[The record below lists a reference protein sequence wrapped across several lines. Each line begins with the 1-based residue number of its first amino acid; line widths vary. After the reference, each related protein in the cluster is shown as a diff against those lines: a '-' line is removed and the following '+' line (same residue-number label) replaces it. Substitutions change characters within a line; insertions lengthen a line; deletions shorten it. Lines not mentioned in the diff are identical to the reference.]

1 MVKYVINLPAA
12 RPKMALLLQKLPTL
26 LVLAVLVS
34 IFVSLQRHVRS
45 PRLRL
50 WTLAWGLI
58 FVHFLVQVFED
69 RAGLAGQLAF
79 ATDLV
84 CLQLSG
90 VVFLVSLTTAVE
102 VRRRRWA
109 LLAVIGLP
117 VTLYTLALAFDKDMP
132 WFYIACLASAVIA
145 GVVWLFKFRKLQSP
159 FGAVLLTSL
168 VLATGWAINHA
179 WHHRYTPGMIAALT
193 LSFGISAILFWRRFP
208 RWSPGVVTVVGGF
221 AAWAAVFPAAMLMDW
236 IFPEISLNP
245 ELWNVPKF
253 LVAFGMI
260 LAMVEDKSRTIEEG
274 GAREHD
280 LNRQLERFSSVT
292 SRLLSGSDVNGLC
305 DEIAAAI
312 TETSTFER
320 CAVVLSNDDRSLY
333 LAGGHGLDP
342 EMRGA
347 LKQSLR
353 HQTTDS
359 IAQVCSVGR
368 VVSRQSYLLKHKQI
382 AKYQP
387 VRSQRQ
393 LPRGPHWED
402 GDEVVVPLLS
412 PRGAYVGC
420 ISLDDPREPSR
431 VTFEEMSKIELLAGD
446 LAVAIENAALHRQLL
461 RTEKLAGLGQLVA
474 GVAHELNNP
483 LTAVVGYNELLY
495 DEVRDETTRQ
505 KLEKIRREAQRMKRI
520 IENLLRFSRQNSHE
534 GKASNPEQVLRE
546 VLMLHEYNAG
556 MLGVTLQ
563 SKIDPNLPLVN
574 INEDQLKQILLNLL
588 NNAVDAVED
597 AEEKVISIE
606 ALRYGERVMIRFEDS
621 GPGFADLNR
630 AFDPF
635 YTTKPV
641 GRGTGLGLSI
651 CYGIVKEH
659 LGEIH
664 IRNLSEGGASVS
676 IELPATDQAG
686 AAPPTVKTASVGS

>member
-1 MVKYVINLPAA
+1 
-12 RPKMALLLQKLPTL
+12 MALLLQKLPTL

-58 FVHFLVQVFED
+58 FVHFLVQIFED
-69 RAGLAGQLAF
+69 KSGLPGQVAYSLDLA
-79 ATDLV
+79 

-90 VVFLVSLTTAVE
+90 VVFLVSLTTAVDI
-102 VRRRRWA
+102 RQRRWA
-109 LLAVIGLP
+109 LLAVLGTPI
-117 VTLYTLALAFDKDMP
+117 TLYTLAFSFDKDLP
-132 WFYIACLASAVIA
+132 WFYVTCLTVSAAAAIA
-145 GVVWLFKFRKLQSP
+145 WLLKFRKLQSP
-159 FGAVLLTSL
+159 FGMVMLGFLLCG
-168 VLATGWAINHA
+168 TGWANYHA
-179 WHHRYTPGMIAALT
+179 WNHRYTPGLIAALT

-236 IFPEISLNP
+236 LFPQVNLNP

-274 GAREHD
+274 GVREHD
-280 LNRQLERFSSVT
+280 LNRQLERFASVT
-292 SRLLSGSDVNGLC
+292 SRLLSGSDVNQLC

-312 TETSTFER
+312 TETGTFER

-333 LAGGHGLDP
+333 LAGGHGLTA
-342 EMRGA
+342 EQRST
-347 LKQSLR
+347 LKQNLR

-359 IAQVCSVGR
+359 IAEVCSIGPA
-368 VVSRQSYLLKHKQI
+368 VSRQSYLLKHGQI
-382 AKYQP
+382 ARYNP
-387 VRSQRQ
+387 VHSRREF
-393 LPRGPHWED
+393 PRDPHWEN

-431 VTFEEMSKIELLAGD
+431 VTFEEMSRIELLAGD

-483 LTAVVGYNELLY
+483 LTAVVGYNELLC
-495 DEVRDETTRQ
+495 DEVTDEPTRQ

-563 SKIDPNLPLVN
+563 SKIDPNLPLVS

-597 AEEKVISIE
+597 SEEKVISLE
-606 ALRYGERVMIRFEDS
+606 ALRYGERVMLRFEDS

-659 LGEIH
+659 GGEIH
-664 IRNLSEGGASVS
+664 IRNLPEGGASVS
-676 IELPATDQAG
+676 IELPVAEQDAV
-686 AAPPTVKTASVGS
+686 PPTVKTATVRG

>member
-1 MVKYVINLPAA
+1 
-12 RPKMALLLQKLPTL
+12 MALLLQKLPTL

-45 PRLRL
+45 ARLRL
-50 WTLAWGLI
+50 WTLAWSLI
-58 FVHFLVQVFED
+58 FLHFLVQIFED
-69 RAGLAGQLAF
+69 WPGLPGQVALAV
-79 ATDLV
+79 DLV
-84 CLQLSG
+84 SLQLSG
-90 VVFLVSLTTAVE
+90 VAFLVSLTTAVE
-102 VRRRRWA
+102 VRRRRWE
-109 LLAVIGLP
+109 LLAVVGLP
-117 VTLYTLALAFDKDMP
+117 ITLYTLALSFGVDLR
-132 WFYIACLASAVIA
+132 WLYIVCLTASAFA
-145 GVVWLFKFRKLQSP
+145 GAAWLFKFRKLDSP
-159 FGAVLLTSL
+159 FGLVLLASL
-168 VLATGWAINHA
+168 VLATGWANYYA
-179 WHHRYTPGMIAALT
+179 WHHQYTHGLVAALT

-208 RWSPGVVTVVGGF
+208 RWSPGVFTVVGGF
-221 AAWAAVFPAAMLMDW
+221 AAWAAVFPAGMLVDW
-236 IFPEISLNP
+236 LWPNLKLDEDI
-245 ELWNVPKF
+245 WNVPKF
-253 LVAFGMI
+253 FVAFGMI

-274 GAREHD
+274 GVREHD
-280 LNRQLERFSSVT
+280 LNRQLERFAWVT

-312 TETSTFER
+312 TDTSTFAR

-333 LAGGHGLDP
+333 LAGCDGLTA
-342 EMRGA
+342 EMRNT

-353 HQTTDS
+353 KQTTDT
-359 IAQVCSVGR
+359 IAEACSHGKL
-368 VVSRQSYLLKHKQI
+368 VSRQSYLLKHERM
-382 AKYQP
+382 AKLHP
-387 VRSQRQ
+387 VRSQPQ
-393 LPRGPHWED
+393 YPEGEHWAN
-402 GDEVVVPLLS
+402 GNEVVVPLLS
-412 PRGAYVGC
+412 PRGAFVGC
-420 ISLDDPREPSR
+420 ISLDDPRDPTR
-431 VTFEEMSKIELLAGD
+431 VTLEEMSKIELLAGD

-483 LTAVVGYNELLY
+483 LTAVVGYNELLC
-495 DEVRDETTRQ
+495 DEVKDETTRQ

-563 SKIDPNLPLVN
+563 SKIDPNLPPVSV
-574 INEDQLKQILLNLL
+574 NEDQLKQILLNLL

-597 AEEKVISIE
+597 AAEKVISIE
-606 ALRYGERVMIRFEDS
+606 ALRYGERVVIRFEDS

-659 LGEIH
+659 GGEIH
-664 IRNLSEGGASVS
+664 IHNRPEGGASVS
-676 IELPATDQAG
+676 IDLQVVDPA
-686 AAPPTVKTASVGS
+686 AAPPPTVKTAALRG

>member
-1 MVKYVINLPAA
+1 MVKYVINLPAT
-12 RPKMALLLQKLPTL
+12 RPEMALLLQKLPTL

-58 FVHFLVQVFED
+58 FTHFLVQIFED
-69 RAGLAGQLAF
+69 RSGLPGQIAF
-79 ATDLV
+79 AVDLV

-109 LLAVIGLP
+109 LLAVLGLP
-117 VTLYTLALAFDKDMP
+117 ITLYTVALSFGVDMP
-132 WFYIACLASAVIA
+132 WFYLACLTLAVIA
-145 GVVWLFKFRKLQSP
+145 AVVWLFKFRKIPSQ
-159 FGAVLLTSL
+159 FGTVLL
-168 VLATGWAINHA
+168 VFLASAGAWALYHA
-179 WHHRYTPGMIAALT
+179 WHHRYTPGLIGALT

-221 AAWAAVFPAAMLMDW
+221 AAWSAVFPAAMLMDW
-236 IFPEISLNP
+236 LFPQIKLNP

-260 LAMVEDKSRTIEEG
+260 LTMVEDKSRTIAESSV
-274 GAREHD
+274 REHD

-333 LAGGHGLDP
+333 LAGGHGLTP
-342 EMRGA
+342 EQRGA
-347 LKQSLR
+347 LKQNLR
-353 HQTTDS
+353 RQTTDS
-359 IAQVCSVGR
+359 IAEVCSAGR
-368 VVSRQSYLLKHKQI
+368 AISRHSYLLKHEQI
-382 AKYQP
+382 AKFEP
-387 VRSQRQ
+387 VRSQRKF
-393 LPRGPHWED
+393 PRGPHWEN
-402 GDEVVVPLLS
+402 GDEIVVPLLS
-412 PRGAYVGC
+412 PRGTYVGC
-420 ISLDDPREPSR
+420 ISLDDPREPDR

-483 LTAVVGYNELLY
+483 LTAVVGYNELLC
-495 DEVRDETTRQ
+495 DEVADEPTRQ
-505 KLEKIRREAQRMKRI
+505 KLEKIRREAHRMKRI

-534 GKASNPEQVLRE
+534 GKACNPEQVLRE

-563 SKIDPNLPLVN
+563 SKIDVNLPPVSV
-574 INEDQLKQILLNLL
+574 NEDQLKQILLNLL
-588 NNAVDAVED
+588 NNAVDAVEESD
-597 AEEKVISIE
+597 EKVISIE
-606 ALRYGERVMIRFEDS
+606 ALRSGDRVMIRFEDS
-621 GPGFADLNR
+621 GSGFADLNR

-659 LGEIH
+659 GGEIY
-664 IRNLSEGGASVS
+664 IRNLAEGGASVS
-676 IELPATDQAG
+676 IELPTTEQTS
-686 AAPPTVKTASVGS
+686 APPTVKTASVSS